1 MGSSISD
8 YRKRDLLTSD
18 GLRNRFAETRL
29 PRNPL
34 DVTLPPRSR
43 DWPVELQLRL
53 TGDLRLAG
61 VLIPIMQRAD
71 HLSVLLTQRAAE
83 LRLHPG
89 QISFPGG
96 RMEEGDEN
104 LRVTAL
110 RETSEEVGIA
120 PEQVSVIGYLDAM
133 PTITGYAVTPVVGL
147 VEASVELVIDPVEVE
162 YAFEVPLEFLL
173 EERSVQYSEREFEGC
188 MVPMAEFHF
197 EERRIWGITAHM
209 IQVFRKYL
217 LKE

>member
-8 YRKRDLLTSD
+8 LRKRDLLTTE

-29 PRNPL
+29 PSNPL
-34 DVTLPPRSR
+34 DVALPPGIER
-43 DWPVELQLRL
+43 WPAELQERL
-53 TGDLRLAG
+53 TDDLRLAS
-61 VLIPIMQRAD
+61 VLIPIIQRAD
-71 HLSVLLTQRAAE
+71 ELTVLLTKRAAD
-83 LRLHPG
+83 LRNHPG
-89 QISFPGG
+89 QIAFPGG
-96 RMEEGDEN
+96 RMETGDEN

-120 PEQVSVIGYLDAM
+120 PEQVSVIGYLDSM

-173 EERSVQYSEREFEGC
+173 DEGSVQYREREFEGR
-188 MVPMAEFHF
+188 MVPMVEFHF
-197 EERRIWGITAHM
+197 EERLIWGITAHM

-217 LKE
+217 LK

>member
-1 MGSSISD
+1 M
-8 YRKRDLLTSD
+8 TSE
-18 GLRNRFAETRL
+18 GLRKLFAETRL

-34 DVTLPPRSR
+34 DVALPPDSR
-43 DWPVELQLRL
+43 GWPSELQKRL
-53 TGDLRLAG
+53 TDDLRLAG

-71 HLSVLLTQRAAE
+71 ELTLLLTQRAAD
-83 LRLHPG
+83 LRHHPG

-96 RMEEGDEN
+96 RMEEGDED

-133 PTITGYAVTPVVGL
+133 PTITGYAVTPVIGL

-162 YAFEVPLEFLL
+162 YAFEVPLEFVLD
-173 EERSVQYSEREFEGC
+173 ERSVQYSEREFEGC
-188 MVPMAEFHF
+188 MVPMVEFHF
-197 EERRIWGITAHM
+197 EERRIWGVTAHM
-209 IQVFRKYL
+209 LQVFRKYL
-217 LKE
+217 LKQ

>member
-8 YRKRDLLTSD
+8 FRRRDLLTSA

-29 PRNPL
+29 PRNPR
-34 DVTLPPRSR
+34 DVALPPGSE
-43 DWPVELQLRL
+43 DWPAELQKRL
-53 TGDLRLAG
+53 TDDLRLAS
-61 VLIPIMQRAD
+61 VLIPIMRRAD
-71 HLSVLLTQRAAE
+71 QLTVLLTLRAAD
-83 LRLHPG
+83 LRHHPG

-96 RMEEGDEN
+96 RMEEGDAD

-110 RETSEEVGIA
+110 RETAEEVGIG
-120 PEQVSVIGYLDAM
+120 PEQVSVIGYLDAV

-147 VEASVELVIDPVEVE
+147 VETSVELVIDPVEVE

-173 EERSVQYSEREFEGC
+173 DERSVQYGEREFEGR
-188 MVPMAEFHF
+188 MVPMVEFHF
-197 EERRIWGITAHM
+197 EERRIWGITAH
-209 IQVFRKYL
+209 ILQVFRKYL